1 MKRIYVSF
9 FTTVTIAL
17 ASTLVAFVE
26 RDRKDSVV
34 IMDNN
39 THKLVQDSTFSEFA
53 LVEGLFN

>member
-9 FTTVTIAL
+9 FTTITIAL

-26 RDRKDSVV
+26 RNKIESVV

-39 THKLVQDSTFSEFA
+39 PHALVQDSTFTQFTTA
-53 LVEGLFN
+53 EGLFN